1 MWNDWLDPFS
11 QKLAGLLQP
20 VINDG
25 GRPCLTNTSRAQ
37 LSTGPPLLLS
47 SRFEPNRY
55 IVYMPCAQRK
65 PSPHWSNQ
73 RHGTVLGLA
82 KLNFLQEKRDCC
94 ITCRLS
100 SKSRV
105 LSEARVIVKYG
116 CLDVSSQPPSYEDKL
131 PYEIWGWEVQLNIT
145 WTLLLLLITII
156 KDYCLQEDNCG
167 NTMVLNNHIHEG
179 IYIVPFK
186 SLGLVRFYA
195 FWKSLLLLETH
206 DAK

>member
-1 MWNDWLDPFS
+1 MPPLPLLMGIVITSVKRAAFMWNDWLDPFS

-37 LSTGPPLLLS
+37 LSTGPPLCFPRGLS
-47 SRFEPNRY
+47 LIVY

-73 RHGTVLGLA
+73 RHGNCSGTRQT
-82 KLNFLQEKRDCC
+82 KLPTGEEDCC

-105 LSEARVIVKYG
+105 LSEARVI
-116 CLDVSSQPPSYEDKL
+116 C
-131 PYEIWGWEVQLNIT
+131 EIWLSW
-145 WTLLLLLITII
+145 
-156 KDYCLQEDNCG
+156 
-167 NTMVLNNHIHEG
+167 
-179 IYIVPFK
+179 
-186 SLGLVRFYA
+186 RFLTA
-195 FWKSLLLLETH
+195 SLLWRQITLWNLRMRSPT
-206 DAK
+206 

>member
-1 MWNDWLDPFS
+1 MSF
-11 QKLAGLLQP
+11 
-20 VINDG
+20 
-25 GRPCLTNTSRAQ
+25 
-37 LSTGPPLLLS
+37 
-47 SRFEPNRY
+47 
-55 IVYMPCAQRK
+55 
-65 PSPHWSNQ
+65 
-73 RHGTVLGLA
+73 
-82 KLNFLQEKRDCC
+82 
-94 ITCRLS
+94 
-100 SKSRV
+100 
-105 LSEARVIVKYG
+105 VKYG

-206 DAK
+206 DANNIVKYYYNSKNYFSCSFLSFILVITKLNFQQKHVSTLETFKAPSAQTQICWLGQSHWCS